1 MPPIFPLE
9 IEEIILDILGE
20 DDEDHTALKT
30 CSLVCKAFLPICRK
44 HIFGS
49 IVLNPRDQ
57 DMVPPPSTH
66 TTHAFERLLRE
77 TPEIADYIRKLDY
90 TIRAED
96 LTSLSIQES
105 LKRISRLEFL
115 SLGHHNWLIGTTLY
129 FDWSN
134 NSIRPALLH
143 LLHLPTLTHFRLT
156 AVNDFVISDLIPC
169 VNLKYLHIGFLTIGA
184 AETTFP
190 GALPENSVQPNE
202 FVAGTGT
209 PIIEL
214 CTARRP
220 DGRPIIDFGSLS
232 KITVALQMPD
242 EGEAL
247 QELLRHCHVL
257 TSVNIS
263 CKCYLHCDHRLL

>member
-9 IEEIILDILGE
+9 IEEIILDILGK

-115 SLGHHNWLIGTTLY
+115 
-129 FDWSN
+129 
-134 NSIRPALLH
+134 
-143 LLHLPTLTHFRLT
+143 
-156 AVNDFVISDLIPC
+156 
-169 VNLKYLHIGFLTIGA
+169 
-184 AETTFP
+184 
-190 GALPENSVQPNE
+190 
-202 FVAGTGT
+202 
-209 PIIEL
+209 
-214 CTARRP
+214 
-220 DGRPIIDFGSLS
+220 
-232 KITVALQMPD
+232 
-242 EGEAL
+242 
-247 QELLRHCHVL
+247 
-257 TSVNIS
+257 
-263 CKCYLHCDHRLL
+263 